1 VPLGGHNVF
10 GSGDQE
16 RLLVLA
22 RRSLEARVRR
32 TATAT
37 PDVGAPLHLP
47 RGAFV
52 SIHRRG
58 ALRGCL
64 GRVTGDWPLGRVVAH
79 LAGAVADSDPRFA
92 PVALHELDELLIE
105 ISVLTPERE
114 ATPSE
119 IEVGRHGLIIEAL
132 GRRGLLLPQVA
143 ADQRWDRTTFLRQT
157 CVKAG
162 LPPDAWQADARL
174 YVFEAQVFG
183 EQSAVASEQ
192 TARPARRG

>member
-1 VPLGGHNVF
+1 M
-10 GSGDQE
+10 
-16 RLLVLA
+16 LA

-32 TATAT
+32 IATAT

-52 SIHRRG
+52 SIHRG
-58 ALRGCL
+58 AALRGCL
-64 GRVTGDWPLGRVVAH
+64 GRVTGDWPVGRVVAH

-92 PVALHELDELLIE
+92 PVAIHELDELLIE

-114 ATPSE
+114 ATASDV
-119 IEVGRHGLIIEAL
+119 EVGRHGLIIEAL

-143 ADQRWDRTTFLRQT
+143 AEHRWDRTTFLRQT
-157 CVKAG
+157 CMKAG
-162 LPPDAWQADARL
+162 LPPDAWRADARL

-183 EQSAVASEQ
+183 EPSGVAGEQ